1 MESIKS
7 TDSEL
12 TDKLQTIYDLLL
24 TMSANEYSE
33 NGSRDWKQRPE
44 CLHILSKINDLSI
57 EYIIGENDLFFEAM
71 MRNKYNMF
79 LQYYFRCQ
87 PYYTIAH
94 STDVNST
101 DSKIL
106 CKLSST
112 ILANFSFYYDQG

>member
-44 CLHILSKINDLSI
+44 CDDILDEINDLWI
-57 EYIIGENDLFFEAM
+57 EYNIGENDLLFEAM

-79 LQYYFRCQ
+79 LQYYFQCQ

-101 DSKIL
+101 DSNIL

-112 ILANFSFYYDQG
+112 ILANFSFYYDQE